1 MSGTGNIAR
10 VEKLG
15 EGTPVKFS
23 ESAQKEFQKLLS
35 RYDSKRSALL
45 PVLHLAQDEFG
56 WMSEPVIKYVADLM
70 GLSTAQ
76 VLEVVTFYHMFHK
89 KPVGEHH
96 LQFCVTLSCWMQG
109 SHQLMKSTCSR
120 LGIREGETSADGKF
134 TVSAVECLG
143 SCGSAPVVQVNETY
157 YENLSP
163 EKLNRLISSCRE
175 GEPKIP

>member
-1 MSGTGNIAR
+1 MNANPEQASQKISHLSS
-10 VEKLG
+10 VQ
-15 EGTPVKFS
+15 FS
-23 ESAQKEFQKLLS
+23 DAAMKEFQKILT

-56 WMSEPVIKYVADLM
+56 WMSPAVIDYVAKLMDLN
-70 GLSTAQ
+70 SAQ

-96 LQFCVTLSCWMQG
+96 FQFCVTLSCWMQG
-109 SHQLMKSTCSR
+109 SHQMMKSTCSR
-120 LGIREGETSADGKF
+120 LGIRQGETTADGKF

-157 YENLSP
+157 YENLTP
-163 EKLNRLISSCRE
+163 EKLNRLIVSSKE
-175 GEPKIP
+175 GAPKIP